1 MSRRI
6 SINERVVAAWAD
18 WYAKR
23 LDRINAGSQE
33 DYTGYEIELFNAIR
47 AAQKRPARQK
57 RLPEISHKSRKPSKR
72 VVGRPCGN
80 CERCL
85 QGDSRHC
92 SDWRY
97 PTRKPSKAEK
107 REARA
112 AIREKVFARAA
123 ETNDDPTDHY
133 QRCEGPKHHNPE
145 KGGRCT
151 AEASELAHVFGRGK
165 GRLPE
170 SERTCLAL
178 CHWCHKRET
187 MNAPSGAAWWVF
199 FAALFTRLGWTF
211 EATEAQKRAHF
222 ESTRSKL
229 GAGLKER

>member
-6 SINERVVAAWAD
+6 SISE
-18 WYAKR
+18 
-23 LDRINAGSQE
+23 
-33 DYTGYEIELFNAIR
+33 R
-47 AAQKRPARQK
+47 AAREYLDGSDARLRAEVERGLKWLGPTRRQRRALKKWEALDSEPLSTSVLAAPA
-57 RLPEISHKSRKPSKR
+57 HKSRKPSR
-72 VVGRPCGN
+72 
-80 CERCL
+80 
-85 QGDSRHC
+85 
-92 SDWRY
+92 
-97 PTRKPSKAEK
+97 AEK

-229 GAGLKER
+229 GAGLKERRE